1 MGRQL
6 EELGAQEKRDLV
18 EEITLKK
25 TGRSDKDWIDL
36 RDEYDLD
43 ISPDTLRKA
52 GVGIKLAVDAD
63 MLGKAESS
71 SYLERQKMRDLTAN
85 VNAMYRKEARSELL
99 REEVAA
105 AIAKLEPLP
114 PPIPDISYTWCP
126 NKTKELVV
134 CVGDIHYGADIHV
147 TGLYGEDLN
156 VFNDDVFRE
165 RMGQL
170 LSETCDILAKER
182 ITKVHLF
189 LVGDLIDGML
199 RQSQLMRLQ
208 YGLVDSTMRFSEYMA
223 TWINKL
229 SESAEVNIAS
239 CSGNHSEIRPL
250 GSKKRQ
256 FPEENMERLIM
267 WYLKARLA
275 DNPKVS
281 VDERCE
287 LYSLQNVLGFSFLLF
302 HGDSEKN
309 LQEVASETVRLYGRP
324 IDFFICGHRHRENE
338 YPTGCTP
345 DGSSTII
352 RVSSVCGAD
361 SYATSKGYGGKPG
374 ATAIVMEE
382 DYGRRCVYPIQ
393 LGTCLKR

>member
-6 EELGAQEKRDLV
+6 EELDIREKRELV

-25 TGRSDKDWIDL
+25 SGRSDKDWSDL
-36 RDEYDLD
+36 RDEYGLD
-43 ISPDTLRKA
+43 MSPDTLRKA
-52 GVGIKLAVDAD
+52 GVGIKLVADAD
-63 MLGKAESS
+63 MLGESGA

-85 VNAMYRKEARSELL
+85 VNAMYRSEARSELL
-99 REEVAA
+99 REEVAT

-114 PPIPDISYTWCP
+114 LPIPDASFTWTP
-126 NKTKELVV
+126 NKTKELVL
-134 CVGDIHYGADIHV
+134 CIGDIHYGADIHV
-147 TGLYGEDLN
+147 RGLYGEDLN
-156 VFNDDVFRE
+156 VYNDEVFRK

-170 LSETCDILAKER
+170 LAETWSIIAKEK
-182 ITKVHLF
+182 ITNIHLF

-223 TWINKL
+223 EWINKL
-229 SESAEVNIAS
+229 SESAWVDVAF

-256 FPEENMERLIM
+256 FPEENMERLIA

-275 DNPKVS
+275 DNAKVH
-281 VDERCE
+281 VDDRCDIF
-287 LYSLQNVLGFSFLLF
+287 SRQSVLGFTFLLL
-302 HGDSEKN
+302 HGDSEKHIP
-309 LQEVASETVRLYGRP
+309 EVAAETVRLYGQP
-324 IDFFICGHRHRENE
+324 IDFFICGHKHRENE

-345 DGSSTII
+345 DGSSVII
-352 RVSSVCGAD
+352 RVASVCGAD

-382 DYGRRCVYPIQ
+382 GYGRRCVYPII
-393 LGTCLKR
+393 LD